1 MKNLQVTDCPP
12 TTAVKLERVNF
23 FDRQLLT
30 ANDMIA
36 DRDYFLQK
44 LRRHNRFLHGW
55 GVVCGLTV
63 TIPAKPETPWQV
75 QIGTGYAL
83 GPYGDE
89 IFVGQPVF
97 FDLAACLTGGVTN
110 PCEPTLVTSVGAGV
124 STTAW
129 LAIKYAECLSRPV
142 QVAFSGCG
150 CDSDPCQYSRIR
162 DSFQLSCL
170 SQLPPSP
177 PQRDT
182 LCDIVQIGYVA
193 CPPCP
198 TEPWVVLAKINLP
211 ESTNMSL
218 PQTAIDMGRGSRRR
232 ILVSTAILQDQ
243 VISCC
248 CEEAPPPPP
257 PPAVNIKAINVRAP
271 NSPAWT
277 NNLNFGSVG
286 SPQIFDYEVIL
297 NGPAP
302 AGGLPITV
310 SAASSTGATV
320 TLANSNP
327 VVPAG
332 QTTSPPIS
340 GNSMRFNER
349 GNNKATLT
357 ATDPSGDK
365 QTATLTTL
373 SIPA

>member
-1 MKNLQVTDCPP
+1 
-12 TTAVKLERVNF
+12 
-23 FDRQLLT
+23 
-30 ANDMIA
+30 
-36 DRDYFLQK
+36 
-44 LRRHNRFLHGW
+44 
-55 GVVCGLTV
+55 
-63 TIPAKPETPWQV
+63 
-75 QIGTGYAL
+75 
-83 GPYGDE
+83 
-89 IFVGQPVF
+89 
-97 FDLAACLTGGVTN
+97 
-110 PCEPTLVTSVGAGV
+110 
-124 STTAW
+124 
-129 LAIKYAECLSRPV
+129 
-142 QVAFSGCG
+142 
-150 CDSDPCQYSRIR
+150 
-162 DSFQLSCL
+162 
-170 SQLPPSP
+170 
-177 PQRDT
+177 
-182 LCDIVQIGYVA
+182 
-193 CPPCP
+193 
-198 TEPWVVLAKINLP
+198 
-211 ESTNMSL
+211 
-218 PQTAIDMGRGSRRR
+218 
-232 ILVSTAILQDQ
+232 
-243 VISCC
+243 
-248 CEEAPPPPP
+248 
-257 PPAVNIKAINVRAP
+257 VNIKAINVRAP